1 MRVFRLSKRR
11 AGTVLGPLEDD
22 IMEIVWAEAEPVS
35 VARVHRARGRRK
47 KTLAY
52 STVKAVLT
60 NLAGKGLLRKRSE
73 GRSNVFS
80 AVQTREA
87 FRQGVVD
94 EVIGSLVK
102 LREQIHQWHLLT
114 KVPVRAELLIP
125 STRVLVVATLE
136 NCKQRP

>member
-1 MRVFRLSKRR
+1 
-11 AGTVLGPLEDD
+11 
-22 IMEIVWAEAEPVS
+22 MEIVWAEAEPVS
-35 VARVHRARGRRK
+35 VATVHRALGRRK
-47 KTLAY
+47 KPLAY

-87 FRQGVVD
+87 FRKGVVD

-102 LREQIHQWHLLT
+102 DYRNPLLAHLVEQVARDRASLDELERLIAERRRKLT
-114 KVPVRAELLIP
+114 
-125 STRVLVVATLE
+125 
-136 NCKQRP
+136 NG

>member
-1 MRVFRLSKRR
+1 MGMFRFSKR

-22 IMEIVWAEAEPVS
+22 IMEIVWAQGEPAT
-35 VARVHRARGRRK
+35 VAAVHRALGRR

-87 FRQGVVD
+87 FRKGVVD

-102 LREQIHQWHLLT
+102 DYRNPLLAHLVEHVARDRASLNELERLIAERRRKLT
-114 KVPVRAELLIP
+114 
-125 STRVLVVATLE
+125 SG
-136 NCKQRP
+136 

>member
-11 AGTVLGPLEDD
+11 AGTVLGPLEDE

-35 VARVHRARGRRK
+35 VATVHRTLGRRK

-87 FRQGVVD
+87 FRRGVVD

-102 LREQIHQWHLLT
+102 DYRNPLLAHLVEHVARDRASLDELERLIAERRRKLT
-114 KVPVRAELLIP
+114 RG
-125 STRVLVVATLE
+125 
-136 NCKQRP
+136 